1 MLSWLTKLFNKK
13 KDRLD
18 MENVVDATVVASSK
32 TVPLPPKNRKHKL
45 EIRLLEADYTDIPDG
60 APPKWRPINMGR
72 DAGKPIIVEVA
83 DKKELMDLMQRYA
96 MCDQKMEI
104 IREIDP
110 FDDDKPNSSHIPQKN
125 QAIPVM
131 QQPLAQQHVDAQ
143 PAASSQPIA
152 NVCMPKPKPKIVTI
166 GDMQVKYDGDKVYQK
181 QWVKLSSSEAANF
194 RVVND
199 SNN

>member
-32 TVPLPPKNRKHKL
+32 SVPLPLKKRKHKL

-110 FDDDKPNSSHIPQKN
+110 FDDDQQPSSSRIPQKN

-131 QQPLAQQHVDAQ
+131 QQPLVQQSVDAQ
-143 PAASSQPIA
+143 LAVSSQPMRKLIRDLFTTGV
-152 NVCMPKPKPKIVTI
+152 NIHPKSE
-166 GDMQVKYDGDKVYQK
+166 GK
-181 QWVKLSSSEAANF
+181 QEQGN
-194 RVVND
+194 
-199 SNN
+199 